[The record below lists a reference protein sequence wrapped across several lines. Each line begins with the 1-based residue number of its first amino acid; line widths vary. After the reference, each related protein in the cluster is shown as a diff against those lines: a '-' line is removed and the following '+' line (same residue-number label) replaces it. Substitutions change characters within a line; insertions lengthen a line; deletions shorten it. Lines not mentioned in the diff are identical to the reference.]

1 MRLISSKDGVDIRNT
16 PGWHAFSGICLFFL
30 ILFNILSG
38 HLTPVGAQN
47 PAPQQNPVTL
57 QFWAMG
63 AEGKLIRILAD
74 KFEKE
79 NPEIK
84 ILVQAIPWTGAHEK
98 MVTAVVGNLAP
109 DICQMGT
116 TWMPEFE
123 AMNALEPLNSRLNP
137 KNGLSEADFFPES
150 IKTAK
155 QSDVLYGIPWYVD
168 TRVFYY
174 RSDIAQSAGFS
185 KFANTWTDLYKMC
198 SAIVQAKKQANQPGY
213 AFSLPLNDWQ
223 IFLMFFWQAGGEI
236 LPQASRETVISIPE
250 FMKTLDY
257 LKRFFEEKLSPVAA
271 GKDMDL
277 LAAFESGYFPMFI
290 SGPWMISE
298 ITRNKPAL
306 EGKWTTARMPM
317 EKRFT
322 SFLGGCNLVMFKG
335 SPNRESAWKFIEF
348 LSRPNIQADWYELSK
363 NLPANRSAW
372 EDSRLTQN
380 PHLRAFREQLEDAKA
395 PPGVPEWE
403 QIADVLSGAME
414 AALFGKMPAKEAAEN
429 ANRNI
434 ARLIQGQPES
444 MGKTAKIITVA
455 GAILLPLIFLIVFFR
470 AGAGDGNISRRS
482 PNRMVLFFLAPGI
495 IILLVFLFIPIVAS
509 LFASLTNW
517 NLYGLSDP
525 GKVNFIGFDNYRRL
539 WADPIFWVS
548 LKNTLVFSLLGV
560 PLNIMLSLASAILL
574 NRKIVKC
581 KALFRIGF
589 FIPVI
594 TTMVAVAVIWR
605 WLYNPE
611 FGVFNQILKGIGLLP
626 LNWLSDTWLALPCLI
641 FMAVWKGFGYNMII
655 YIAALQAI
663 PESLYEAA
671 EIDGANSPQ
680 QFWHI
685 TLPMLR
691 KTSFFVAVMTTIG
704 YLQFFAEP
712 YIMTGGG
719 PLNSTISVVLYMYQH
734 AFKFYNL
741 GYASSIAYALFVII
755 LAMSIIQGRI
765 QKKLEGSV

>member
-1 MRLISSKDGVDIRNT
+1 MRNDIFPASRCNILLKRL
-16 PGWHAFSGICLFFL
+16 ICLF
-30 ILFNILSG
+30 ILLLFSILPGTSRAG
-38 HLTPVGAQN
+38 TEEKI
-47 PAPQQNPVTL
+47 L

-63 AEGKLIRILAD
+63 SEGKLIRVLAD
-74 KFEKE
+74 RFEKE
-79 NPEIK
+79 NPEAK

-98 MVTAVVGNLAP
+98 LVTAVVGNLAP

-123 AMNALEPLNSRLNP
+123 AMNALEPLNSRLNL

-150 IKTAK
+150 IKTAR
-155 QSDVLYGIPWYVD
+155 QNDVLYGIPWYVD

-174 RSDIAQSAGFS
+174 RSDIARSAGFN
-185 KFANTWTDLYKMC
+185 KFPETWMEMYKLC
-198 SAIVQAKKQANQPGY
+198 SEIVKAKRQANQPGY
-213 AFSLPLNDWQ
+213 AFSLPINDWQ
-223 IFLMFFWQAGGEI
+223 IFLMFFWQAGGE
-236 LPQASRETVISIPE
+236 LFPQAGRETVLSIPE
-250 FMKTLDY
+250 FGKTLEF
-257 LKRFFEEKLSPVAA
+257 LKRFIDEKLAPVAA

-298 ITRNKPAL
+298 IIRNKPAL

-317 EKRFT
+317 DKKYT

-335 SPNRESAWKFIEF
+335 SPNRDLAWKFVDF
-348 LSRPNIQADWYELSK
+348 LSRPDIQADWYELSK
-363 NLPANRSAW
+363 NLPANRLAW
-372 EDSRLTQN
+372 KDARLAQN
-380 PHLRAFREQLEDAKA
+380 SHMHAFREQLEDAKA
-395 PPGVPEWE
+395 PPCVPEWE
-403 QIADVLSGAME
+403 QIADVLSGTME
-414 AALFGKMPAKEAAEN
+414 AALFGKTPSGEAAEA

-434 ARLIQGQPES
+434 ARLMRVQPES
-444 MGKTAKIITVA
+444 MGKTAIIIA
-455 GAILLPLIFLIVFFR
+455 ASAIFLLPLIFLVIFFR
-470 AGAGDGNISRRS
+470 TGPGDGNRS
-482 PNRMVLFFLAPGI
+482 HRTPPGMVLFFLAPAI
-495 IILLVFLFIPIVAS
+495 IILVVFLFIPIVAS

-525 GKVNFIGFDNYRRL
+525 SKVNFIGFDNYRRL
-539 WADPIFWVS
+539 WEDPVFWVS
-548 LKNTLVFSLLGV
+548 LKNTLLFSLLGV
-560 PLNIMLSLASAILL
+560 PLNITLSLASALLL
-574 NRKIVKC
+574 NRKIVKF

-611 FGVFNQILKGIGLLP
+611 FGVFNQILKTIGLSP

-655 YIAALQAI
+655 YIAALQGI

-671 EIDGANSPQ
+671 EIDGANASQ

-765 QKKLEGSV
+765 QKRLEGSV